1 MRDVVYALSEEK
13 YTLGKECRISY
24 GIVVYSC
31 AEADGT
37 SSIIASVHD
46 ITPNKEKIA
55 KLVDNYN
62 RLKLSVI
69 HLSDVVEDFLAN

>member
-1 MRDVVYALSEEK
+1 MSDVVYALSEEK

-55 KLVDNYN
+55 KLVDNYCMLV
-62 RLKLSVI
+62 RP
-69 HLSDVVEDFLAN
+69 LACSTILHRSNNN